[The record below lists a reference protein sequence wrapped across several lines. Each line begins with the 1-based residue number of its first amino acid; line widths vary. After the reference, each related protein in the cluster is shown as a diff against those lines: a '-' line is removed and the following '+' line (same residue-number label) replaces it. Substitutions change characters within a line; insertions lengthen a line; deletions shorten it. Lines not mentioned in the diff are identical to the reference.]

1 MLIII
6 SSPSGAGKTT
16 ICKELLDK
24 DKNIKISISDT
35 TRVPRDDEV
44 NGKDYNFVSEED
56 FKSKIKNGE
65 YVEYANV
72 FGNFYG
78 SLHSN
83 VIELSKKNYDII
95 FDIDWQGAQQLK
107 KSGYKNIISFFIIPP
122 SRNVIYER
130 LLARALIS
138 GDNKEAINRRMS
150 FYDTEVSHQ
159 NEYSHIIV
167 NDNLDQCVK
176 EIHELI
182 LIKRSNL
189 GSIG

>member
-16 ICKELLDK
+16 ICKELLKK

-35 TRVPRDDEV
+35 TRVPRDDEI
-44 NGKDYNFVSEED
+44 NGKDYNFVSELE
-56 FKSKIKNGE
+56 FKSKIKRNE
-65 YVEYANV
+65 YVEYAKV

-107 KSGYKNIISFFIIPP
+107 TSGYKNIISFFIIPP

-130 LLARALIS
+130 LLARAVIS
-138 GDNKEAINRRMS
+138 GDDKDAINRRMS

-189 GSIG
+189 GSVG

>member
-16 ICKELLDK
+16 ICKELLNK
-24 DKNIKISISDT
+24 DKNIKISVSDT

-44 NGKDYNFVSEED
+44 NGKDYNFVSELE
-56 FKSKIKNGE
+56 FKSKIKRKE
-65 YVEYANV
+65 YVEYAKV

-107 KSGYKNIISFFIIPP
+107 TSGYKNIISFFIIPP

-138 GDNKEAINRRMS
+138 GDDKDAINRRMS

-189 GSIG
+189 GSVG

>member
-16 ICKELLDK
+16 ICKELLNR

-44 NGKDYNFVSEED
+44 NGKDYNFVSEQE

-122 SRNVIYER
+122 SRNAIYER

-138 GDNKEAINRRMS
+138 GDDKEAINRRMS

-182 LIKRSNL
+182 LIKRGNL
-189 GSIG
+189 GSVG

>member
-16 ICKELLDK
+16 ICKELLNK

>member
-44 NGKDYNFVSEED
+44 NGKDYNFVSEQE

>member
-16 ICKELLDK
+16 ICKELLNK
-24 DKNIKISISDT
+24 DKNIKISVSDT

-44 NGKDYNFVSEED
+44 NGKDYNFVSELE
-56 FKSKIKNGE
+56 FKSKIKRKE
-65 YVEYANV
+65 YVEYAKV

-138 GDNKEAINRRMS
+138 GDDKDAINRRMS

-167 NDNLDQCVK
+167 NDKLDQCVK

-189 GSIG
+189 GSVG

>member
-16 ICKELLDK
+16 ICKELLNK

-35 TRVPRDDEV
+35 TRVPRDDEI
-44 NGKDYNFVSEED
+44 NGKDYNFVSELE
-56 FKSKIKNGE
+56 FKSKIKRNE
-65 YVEYANV
+65 YVEYAKV

-107 KSGYKNIISFFIIPP
+107 TSGYKNIISFFIIPP

-130 LLARALIS
+130 LLARAVIS
-138 GDNKEAINRRMS
+138 GDDKDAINRRMS

-189 GSIG
+189 GSVG

>member
-16 ICKELLDK
+16 ICKELLNK

-122 SRNVIYER
+122 SRNAIYER

-138 GDNKEAINRRMS
+138 GDDKEAINRRMS

>member
-16 ICKELLDK
+16 ICKELLNR

-44 NGKDYNFVSEED
+44 NGKDYNFVSEQE

>member
-44 NGKDYNFVSEED
+44 NGKDYNFVSEQE
-56 FKSKIKNGE
+56 FKSKIKNRE

-138 GDNKEAINRRMS
+138 GDDKDAINRRMS

-189 GSIG
+189 GSVG

>member
-16 ICKELLDK
+16 ICKELLNK

-35 TRVPRDDEV
+35 TRVPRDDEI
-44 NGKDYNFVSEED
+44 NGKDYNFVSELE
-56 FKSKIKNGE
+56 FKSKIKRNE
-65 YVEYANV
+65 YVEYAKV

-83 VIELSKKNYDII
+83 VIELSRKNYDII

-107 KSGYKNIISFFIIPP
+107 TSGYKNIISFFIIPP

-130 LLARALIS
+130 LLARAVIS
-138 GDNKEAINRRMS
+138 GDDKDAINRRMS

-189 GSIG
+189 GSVG

>member
-16 ICKELLDK
+16 ICKELLNK

-35 TRVPRDDEV
+35 TRVPRDDEI
-44 NGKDYNFVSEED
+44 NGKDYNFVSELE
-56 FKSKIKNGE
+56 FKSKIKRNE
-65 YVEYANV
+65 YVEHAKV

-107 KSGYKNIISFFIIPP
+107 TSGYKNIISFFIIPP

-138 GDNKEAINRRMS
+138 GDDKDAINRRMS

-189 GSIG
+189 GSVG

>member
-1 MLIII
+1 MLLR
-6 SSPSGAGKTT
+6 S
-16 ICKELLDK
+16 DK
-24 DKNIKISISDT
+24 SISLSISCT
-35 TRVPRDDEV
+35 TRPIRKGEI
-44 NGKDYNFVSEED
+44 NKKDYIFLSD
-56 FKSKIKNGE
+56 KQFDAAKKNKKFLE
-65 YVEYANV
+65 HAKV

-107 KSGYKNIISFFIIPP
+107 TSGYKNIISFFIIPP

-130 LLARALIS
+130 LLARAVIS
-138 GDNKEAINRRMS
+138 GDDKDAINRRMS

-189 GSIG
+189 GSVG

>member
-16 ICKELLDK
+16 ICKELLNK

-44 NGKDYNFVSEED
+44 NGKDYNFVSEQE

-65 YVEYANV
+65 FVEYANV

>member
-16 ICKELLDK
+16 ICKELLNR

-44 NGKDYNFVSEED
+44 NGKDYNFVSEQE

-122 SRNVIYER
+122 SRNAIYER

-138 GDNKEAINRRMS
+138 GDDKEAINRRMS

>member
-16 ICKELLDK
+16 ICKELLNK
-24 DKNIKISISDT
+24 DKNIKISVSDT

-44 NGKDYNFVSEED
+44 NGKDYNFVSELE
-56 FKSKIKNGE
+56 FKSKIKRKE
-65 YVEYANV
+65 YVEYAKV

-138 GDNKEAINRRMS
+138 GDDKDAINRRMS

-189 GSIG
+189 GSVG

>member
-44 NGKDYNFVSEED
+44 NGKDYNFVSEQE
-56 FKSKIKNGE
+56 FKSKIKNRE

-138 GDNKEAINRRMS
+138 GDDKEAINRRMS

-189 GSIG
+189 GSVG

>member
-16 ICKELLDK
+16 ICKELLNK

-35 TRVPRDDEV
+35 TRVPRDDEI
-44 NGKDYNFVSEED
+44 NGKDYNFVSELE
-56 FKSKIKNGE
+56 FKSKIKRNE
-65 YVEYANV
+65 YVEYAKV

-107 KSGYKNIISFFIIPP
+107 TSGYKNIISFFIIPP

-130 LLARALIS
+130 LLARSVIS
-138 GDNKEAINRRMS
+138 GDDKDAINRRMS

-189 GSIG
+189 GSVG

>member
-16 ICKELLDK
+16 ICKELLNK

-35 TRVPRDDEV
+35 TRVPRDDEI
-44 NGKDYNFVSEED
+44 NGKDYNFVSELE
-56 FKSKIKNGE
+56 FKSKIKRNE
-65 YVEYANV
+65 YVEYAKV

-107 KSGYKNIISFFIIPP
+107 TSGYKNIISFFIIPP

-130 LLARALIS
+130 LLARAVIS
-138 GDNKEAINRRMS
+138 GDDKDAINRRMS

-167 NDNLDQCVK
+167 NDKLDQCVK

-189 GSIG
+189 GSVG

>member
-16 ICKELLDK
+16 ICKELLNK

-35 TRVPRDDEV
+35 TRVPRDDEI
-44 NGKDYNFVSEED
+44 NGKDYNFVSELE
-56 FKSKIKNGE
+56 FKSKIKRNE
-65 YVEYANV
+65 YVEYAKV

-107 KSGYKNIISFFIIPP
+107 TSGYKNIISFFIIPP

-130 LLARALIS
+130 LLARAVIS
-138 GDNKEAINRRMS
+138 GDDKDAINRRMS

-182 LIKRSNL
+182 LIKRRNL
-189 GSIG
+189 GSVG

>member
-16 ICKELLDK
+16 ICKELLNR

>member
-16 ICKELLDK
+16 ICKELLNK

-35 TRVPRDDEV
+35 TRVPRDDEI
-44 NGKDYNFVSEED
+44 NGKDYNFVSELE
-56 FKSKIKNGE
+56 FKSKIKRKE
-65 YVEYANV
+65 YVEYAKV

-107 KSGYKNIISFFIIPP
+107 TSGYKNIISFFIIPP

-130 LLARALIS
+130 LLARAVIS
-138 GDNKEAINRRMS
+138 GDDKDAINRRMS

-189 GSIG
+189 GSVG

>member
-16 ICKELLDK
+16 ICKELLNR

-44 NGKDYNFVSEED
+44 NGKDYNFVSEQE

-65 YVEYANV
+65 FVEYANV

-83 VIELSKKNYDII
+83 VIELTKKKLRHHFRY
-95 FDIDWQGAQQLK
+95 
-107 KSGYKNIISFFIIPP
+107 
-122 SRNVIYER
+122 
-130 LLARALIS
+130 
-138 GDNKEAINRRMS
+138 
-150 FYDTEVSHQ
+150 
-159 NEYSHIIV
+159 
-167 NDNLDQCVK
+167 
-176 EIHELI
+176 
-182 LIKRSNL
+182 
-189 GSIG
+189 